1 MSDYLKIITLDSVTS
16 TNDYAWKE
24 VASGAK
30 EITVVRADTQT
41 KGRGRRGRGWTSGPG
56 GLYASF
62 ILTPEKP
69 IADLYFLPLVMA
81 MAAAKILGRY
91 VDVRLK
97 WPNDILCGNKKIAGI
112 LVETKRFKGV
122 GFVVAGIGININTVA
137 RDLPDTATSL
147 YIAVGKEYN
156 ITEIFRGLLTEEIKV
171 YKKFK
176 AQGPAVFWPKI
187 SDLAVDFDPNRVK
200 DARSAIT
207 NL

>member
-1 MSDYLKIITLDSVTS
+1 MHYLKVINLDSVAS
-16 TNDYAWKE
+16 TNDYAWRE
-24 VASGAK
+24 VESGAK

-41 KGRGRRGRGWTSGPG
+41 KGRGRRGRGWISGPG

-62 ILTPEKP
+62 VLTPEKP

-81 MAAAKILGRY
+81 SAVAKILGRY

-122 GFVVAGIGININTVA
+122 GFAVAGIGININTA
-137 RDLPDTATSL
+137 AGDLPDTATSL
-147 YIAVGKEYN
+147 YIAAGKEYN
-156 ITEIFRGLLTEEIKV
+156 IMEIFRGLLAEEIKV

-187 SDLAVDFDPNRVK
+187 SALAIGFDPSQPK
-200 DARSAIT
+200 DASSAIT